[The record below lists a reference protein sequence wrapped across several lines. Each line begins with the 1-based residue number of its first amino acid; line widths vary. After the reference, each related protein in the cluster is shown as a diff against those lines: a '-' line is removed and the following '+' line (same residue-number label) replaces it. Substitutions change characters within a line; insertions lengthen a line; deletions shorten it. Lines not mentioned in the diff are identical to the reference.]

1 MAYILISLLCIVSS
15 ASAGRT
21 HQWQPHDGWG
31 PRHPDLSVQKLTDDL
46 SFRPTIP
53 GFTFVADNKW
63 SPNGDIPGGCQLT
76 WQQCA
81 DLCSNTPNA
90 AGFVY
95 QDWALGTN
103 NCCFLKFFIWPAED
117 LVPPLLV

>member
-1 MAYILISLLCIVSS
+1 MAYIPVLTSLLCIVSS
-15 ASAGRT
+15 ASA
-21 HQWQPHDGWG
+21 WG
-31 PRHPDLSVQKLTDDL
+31 TRHPGLSQELTDDL

-53 GFTFVADNKW
+53 GYTFVAENKW

-95 QDWALGTN
+95 QNRALGTN
-103 NCCFLKFFIWPAED
+103 NCCFLKFLIWPAED